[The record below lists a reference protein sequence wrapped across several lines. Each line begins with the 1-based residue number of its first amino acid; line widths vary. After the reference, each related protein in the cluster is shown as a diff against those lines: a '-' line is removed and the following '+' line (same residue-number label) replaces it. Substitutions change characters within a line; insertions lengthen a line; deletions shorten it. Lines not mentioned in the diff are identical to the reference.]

1 MTSAIPQAAG
11 EHGLADSSFCL
22 PYIRSVAYCQ
32 HTLAAELKIEQI
44 KLLDLVDSLSEIKVI
59 TGDHEIKYVRGIPI
73 Q

>member
-1 MTSAIPQAAG
+1 
-11 EHGLADSSFCL
+11 
-22 PYIRSVAYCQ
+22 
-32 HTLAAELKIEQI
+32 LAAELKIEQI